1 MTKSHFYEERID
13 EMKSKILENKNL
25 KMKKL
30 HDAAYELFTSIGV
43 HNTKIDDIVKN
54 AGIAKGT
61 FYLYCKDKYDL
72 VDKIIIKKATAL
84 IQNAL
89 QAVAENQ
96 KSGQND
102 FSNNV
107 ITFADYFVE
116 FFKENPKLLAL
127 IYKNLSWELYE
138 KAMESEEMGEVKKTF
153 IQHFNTSGTDTE
165 TAERRLFIIISMVG
179 AVCYNSIVLNTPYSI
194 DSMKPELYR
203 SITRIIA

>member
-1 MTKSHFYEERID
+1 MEGSD
-13 EMKSKILENKNL
+13 EMKSKILENKSI
-25 KMKKL
+25 KIKKL

-54 AGIAKGT
+54 AGVAKGT
-61 FYLYCKDKYDL
+61 FYLYFKDKYDL

-89 QAVAENQ
+89 QAVAEKQ
-96 KSGQND
+96 KAGQDD

-116 FFKENPKLLAL
+116 FFKDNQKLLAL
-127 IYKNLSWELYE
+127 IYKNLSWDLYQ
-138 KAMESEEMGEVKKTF
+138 KAMENQEMGGAVKTF
-153 IQHFNTSGTDTE
+153 IQHFNTHGTDTE
-165 TAERRLFIIISMVG
+165 TAERRLFIIVSMVG
-179 AVCYNSIVLNTPYSI
+179 AVCYNSIVLETPFGI

-203 SITRIIA
+203 SIARIIA